1 MINRWH
7 GLFLVILL
15 LGSSWIW
22 MNRVP
27 VAVSATERTPQAAV
41 DYPAPAFTLTT
52 LAGEPFDLSAAQG
65 KPIVLNFW
73 ATWCGPCRNEM
84 PALQKAAEKLD
95 GEVAIIGVDQG
106 ESAETVRQFVD
117 EFGVSFQI
125 LLDAN
130 QDAANAFDVTLMPT
144 TYFIDAQGV
153 IRGVHLGEMNSITL
167 AENIAGIR

>member
-1 MINRWH
+1 MNRYH
-7 GLFLVILL
+7 FFFVFLL
-15 LGSSWIW
+15 LFGGGWVW
-22 MNRVP
+22 VNRVP
-27 VAVSATERTPQAAV
+27 EAITVSKDTPHPAVG
-41 DYPAPAFTLTT
+41 YPAPEFRLKSLNDENFALS
-52 LAGEPFDLSAAQG
+52 DLRG
-65 KPIVLNFW
+65 KPVVLNFW